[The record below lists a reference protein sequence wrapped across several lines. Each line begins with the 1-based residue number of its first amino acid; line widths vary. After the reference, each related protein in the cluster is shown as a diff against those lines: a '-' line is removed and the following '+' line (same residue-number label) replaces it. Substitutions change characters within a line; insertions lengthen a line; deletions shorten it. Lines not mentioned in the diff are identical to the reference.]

1 MFVEGGNVRQVLRSV
16 LCTGDIIHP
25 IPLPLRHAP
34 AHNGPAS
41 DVSCDE
47 VIDKLCLVE
56 ASPVP
61 LSRSWPCPNYP
72 VANTPMSELAVLH
85 FCSLV
90 SPCSRISISNQFE
103 TSPDLPVF
111 SGSLKGSVRLI

>member
-1 MFVEGGNVRQVLRSV
+1 MFVERGNVRQVLRSV

-34 AHNGPAS
+34 AHNDPTS

-61 LSRSWPCPNYP
+61 LSRSWLCPNYP
-72 VANTPMSELAVLH
+72 VSELAVVSRSLH

-111 SGSLKGSVRLI
+111 SGSLKGSVQLI

>member
-1 MFVEGGNVRQVLRSV
+1 MFVEGGNVRQVLRS
-16 LCTGDIIHP
+16 GDIIHP

-34 AHNGPAS
+34 AHNDPTS

-72 VANTPMSELAVLH
+72 VANTPMSELAVALNSSLH
-85 FCSLV
+85 FCCLV
-90 SPCSRISISNQFE
+90 SPCSRISHQ
-103 TSPDLPVF
+103 
-111 SGSLKGSVRLI
+111 